1 MKSTNVIRLPESAWT
16 MSWWI
21 DRSKARAALGVA
33 GDDQVV
39 RVLADADHIVGGAD
53 LGTVSADVEDEVDR
67 RRVAIAVAPR
77 S

>member
-21 DRSKARAALGVA
+21 EVGVARAALGVA

-39 RVLADADHIVGGAD
+39 RVLADADDIVGGAD
-53 LGTVSADVEDEVDR
+53 LGTVSR
-67 RRVAIAVAPR
+67 TSRMRSIVAGSP
-77 S
+77 SP